1 MEPGFPKSG
10 WIKNSCLSLIP
21 KQMNFIVFSQVFWGL
36 GVTHL
41 GVHHLYHSDRKDQL
55 SESWSKISIQEEDLP
70 SPIYPSHFH
79 VREQA
84 GDGADSGRELGSS
97 PVEIPTFPLLLWTSA
112 SPGQEEKRHKS
123 NMFIQKEC
131 IHQFIHMN
139 AHACTCVCVC
149 VHITFVSPAWILY
162 HWVIREA
169 HFTLMDSFSWVA
181 KFPHTSYSVLRTT
194 AFSAG

>member
-149 VHITFVSPAWILY
+149 TYYFCVSC
-162 HWVIREA
+162 V
-169 HFTLMDSFSWVA
+169 DSLPLSHQGSPFHS
-181 KFPHTSYSVLRTT
+181 H
-194 AFSAG
+194 G